1 MWVLVM
7 FQFRYIFYLLSLTRF
22 QGDLSPN
29 IFFSHPVRME
39 SEPPFGEFV
48 NSVFGNIV
56 EQEETEAKFD
66 VDECELPLIDLG
78 HLNLGNLEHEECKRK
93 ICEAS
98 TEWGFFQIVNHGVS
112 KEILS
117 RIHREQVELFR
128 QPFQIK
134 TNEKLLNLSSGCY
147 RWGTQTAITQKQFAW
162 SEAFHIPLSTIFQLS
177 EFEGLRSSLQEFAI
191 KASDLAQ
198 QIAKIL
204 AENLGCKS
212 TFFFKNCLPSSCY
225 IRMNRYPA
233 CPVSSKVFG
242 LIPHTDSDF
251 LTVLHQDQVGGLQL
265 LKDGK
270 WIRVKPNPDALVIN
284 IGDLFQAWSN
294 GVYKS
299 LEHRVVANHEIE
311 RFSFAYFLC
320 PSHDTVIQSCCE
332 PSIYRKFSF
341 REYRQQVEEDV
352 KTTGDKVGLSRF
364 RR

>member
-1 MWVLVM
+1 
-7 FQFRYIFYLLSLTRF
+7 
-22 QGDLSPN
+22 
-29 IFFSHPVRME
+29 ME

-78 HLNLGNLEHEECKRK
+78 HLHLGNLEHEECKRK

-177 EFEGLRSSLQEFAI
+177 EFEGLR
-191 KASDLAQ
+191 
-198 QIAKIL
+198 
-204 AENLGCKS
+204 
-212 TFFFKNCLPSSCY
+212 Y
-225 IRMNRYPA
+225 
-233 CPVSSKVFG
+233 V
-242 LIPHTDSDF
+242 
-251 LTVLHQDQVGGLQL
+251 
-265 LKDGK
+265 
-270 WIRVKPNPDALVIN
+270 
-284 IGDLFQAWSN
+284 
-294 GVYKS
+294 
-299 LEHRVVANHEIE
+299 
-311 RFSFAYFLC
+311 
-320 PSHDTVIQSCCE
+320 
-332 PSIYRKFSF
+332 
-341 REYRQQVEEDV
+341 
-352 KTTGDKVGLSRF
+352 
-364 RR
+364 